1 MTKIILWFRNDLR
14 LHDHQPIV
22 SALKEQAL
30 LIPVYCIDP
39 RHFGTTPLGFPKTG
53 AWRAKFLLESL
64 ADLQQNLQQ
73 RGSNLLVY
81 RGKPEEILPNLAQSL
96 GADRIYYHQEAASEE
111 TSLEQKLAQNLKPLG
126 IKLIGFWGHTLHDR
140 SELPFDICDLPEI
153 FTSFRKQVEEAVIPP
168 LPLPSPSTIP
178 SPPLPLPEKFP
189 TLAELG
195 LREPV
200 PEDRGVLTFQGGES
214 QAMERLQTYF
224 WQQDCLRSYKETRN
238 GMVGANYSSKFSPWL
253 AMGCLSPRY
262 IADQVAQY
270 EAARVKND
278 STYWLIFELLWRD
291 YFRFI
296 LVKHGNRVFHRS
308 GLQGID
314 FRWKTD
320 RVKFEQWRLGET
332 GIPLI
337 DANMQELLLTG
348 FMSNRGRQNVASF
361 LTKNLGIDWRWGA
374 EWFESQLIDYDVC
387 SNWGNWNYSAG
398 VGNDARGFRYFNT
411 LKQAQDYDPQG
422 KYVKHWLP
430 QLKLLPP
437 HLVHQPWRLN
447 ATEQQNYNL
456 ILGKDYPK
464 PIVDPDR
471 SVLEQEQSYNQ
482 ALKGSPKQDKIKKR
496 RR

>member
-14 LHDHQPIV
+14 LHDHQPIGA
-22 SALKEQAL
+22 ALQQEAL
-30 LIPVYCIDP
+30 LIPVYCLDP

-81 RGKPEEILPNLAQSL
+81 QGKPEEILPNLAQNL
-96 GADRIYYHQEAASEE
+96 GADSIYYHQEVASEE
-111 TSLEQKLAQNLKPLG
+111 TRVEEKLAQNLRTLG
-126 IKLIGFWGHTLHDR
+126 IKLVGFWGHTLYDR
-140 SELPFDICDLPEI
+140 EDLPFEIDNLPEV
-153 FTSFRKQVEEAVIPP
+153 FTSFRKQVEQTKPP
-168 LPLPSPSTIP
+168 LPLPAPNQIP
-178 SPPLPLPEKFP
+178 SPPLPAPDKLPS
-189 TLAELG
+189 LAELG
-195 LREPV
+195 LTEPI
-200 PEDRGVLTFQGGES
+200 PDDRAVLPFQGGES
-214 QAMERLQTYF
+214 QALKRLQTYF
-224 WQQDCLRSYKETRN
+224 WEQDCLKNYKETRN
-238 GMVGANYSSKFSPWL
+238 GMVGADYSTKFSPWL

-262 IADQVAQY
+262 IAAQVNEY
-270 EAARVKND
+270 EAVRTKND
-278 STYWLIFELLWRD
+278 STYWLVFELLWRD

-296 LVKHGNRVFHRS
+296 LLKHGNQLFHRT
-308 GLQGID
+308 GLQGIAIP
-314 FRWKTD
+314 WKTD
-320 RVKFEQWRLGET
+320 RTKFDQWRAGET

-374 EWFESQLIDYDVC
+374 EWFESQLIDYDVA

-411 LKQAQDYDPQG
+411 LKQALDYDPQG

-430 QLKLLPP
+430 QLSLVPP
-437 HLVHQPWRLN
+437 HLVHKLWQLN
-447 ATEQQNYNL
+447 PIEQQLYNL

-464 PIVDPDR
+464 PLVDLDR
-471 SVLEQEQSYNQ
+471 SVLEQEQTYNQ
-482 ALKGSPKQDKIKKR
+482 ALKGTRKQDKISKR